1 MARILIL
8 GADGAI
14 GRHMAGRLAALG
26 HDVTGTTRRSDT
38 LGPGRVFADLADPG
52 FSAVALPSADIVLI
66 CAAMARFADCRERPD
81 LSRRVN
87 VEVPAQVGRH
97 YRAAGARV
105 VLLSTSAVF
114 DCLAPNMAA
123 EAPMSP
129 LSAYGRMKAEA
140 ETALLAL
147 GPSMS
152 VLRLTKVLTPD
163 MALLNCWIAAL
174 KASSPVR
181 AFTDMTVAPI
191 TLSDVEAALL
201 AVISDGT
208 GGRCQVSASDDV
220 SYAAIAGHLARRLGV
235 PESLVEAVD
244 AASAGI
250 PPNEVTRFTSLDTR
264 RLQAISS
271 WRPSPGLAAVDRVFA
286 PSLG

>member
-14 GRHMAGRLAALG
+14 GRHMAGRLSALG

-52 FSAVALPSADIVLI
+52 FSAMALPSADIVLI
-66 CAAMARFADCRERPD
+66 CAAMARFADCRERPE

-87 VEVPAQVGRH
+87 VEVPAQVGRL
-97 YRAAGARV
+97 YGTAGARV

-114 DCLAPNMAA
+114 DCLAPHMVAD
-123 EAPMSP
+123 APMSP

-163 MALLNCWIAAL
+163 MALLNGWITAL
-174 KASSPVR
+174 KASSTVR

-191 TLSDVEAALL
+191 RLSDVEAALL
-201 AVISDGT
+201 AVISDGA
-208 GGRCQVSASDDV
+208 GGRYQVSASDDI

-235 PESLVEAVD
+235 PESLVKAVD

-271 WRPSPGLAAVDRVFA
+271 WRPSPGLAAVDSVFA
-286 PSLG
+286 PSPG